1 MLIITPFLPIEAPQ
15 PMPSQNK
22 QHKRAQ
28 RAKTKAK
35 QNRSQRAAKPA
46 DALPTDDDRLDFSE
60 VDLSD
65 LFSKMRTAEKTSQQA
80 MCTAFLEDPLLELVL
95 EQEGE
100 EYATDFIL
108 SALIEYRQWATET
121 DEAGALA
128 WIESPQFQADY
139 VAASQ
144 ALQQS

>member
-1 MLIITPFLPIEAPQ
+1 
-15 PMPSQNK
+15 MPSQNK

-35 QNRSQRAAKPA
+35 QNRSRRAAEPA
-46 DALPTDDDRLDFSE
+46 DSLPAEDDRLDFGA
-60 VDLSD
+60 VDLTE
-65 LFSKMRTAEKTSQQA
+65 LFDRMRTAEKTSQQA
-80 MCTAFLEDPLLELVL
+80 LCRVFLEDPLLELVF

-100 EYATDFIL
+100 EGATDFIL
-108 SALIEYRQWATET
+108 AALIEYRQWSTET

-128 WIESPQFQADY
+128 WIESAQFQADY

-144 ALQQS
+144 ALQQPEADPGDTLTQ

>member
-1 MLIITPFLPIEAPQ
+1 MA
-15 PMPSQNK
+15 SANK

-35 QNRSQRAAKPA
+35 QNRTQRNSAPVEL
-46 DALPTDDDRLDFSE
+46 DPNDDRIELES
-60 VDLSD
+60 VDLTE
-65 LFSKMRTAEKTSQQA
+65 LFKKMIDAEKVSQQA
-80 MCTAFLEDPLLELVL
+80 MCTTFLEDPLLELVY

-100 EYATDFIL
+100 EGATDFIL
-108 SALIEYRQWATET
+108 AALIEYRQWATET

-139 VAASQ
+139 VAASE
-144 ALQQS
+144 ALFKPAQ